1 MPLVAKEHRRIIL
14 PAPPIRDVHKSC
26 LASASPPSSPF
37 LCTSLHTMSHYYP
50 NPKYPYSSGPS
61 YAPCFLTA
69 PMNYTYEYSSSGDS
83 ESSSSA
89 YTADSSNHSGCL
101 SAALPS
107 DLPDLYYDQYEL
119 PSPPSATSSNMI
131 STPPLDWAQP
141 WVSIETKPASYQQ
154 EPWQSSPLVSERP
167 MVHPTDT
174 HCNWIYQQQQSGAL
188 EPSSILFSSYQQPHT
203 YSSSLLSSSSHALQT
218 QFVSPGAA
226 LSSSAPL
233 SVSATTTVS
242 PSALTLHPAVSPPH
256 PAPVTSQVSLKLHQP
271 RPSRRIPIV
280 SLSKLAMACD
290 DFRIN
295 PQPKAPKETPS
306 AQVNLPFGTN
316 PSKPYHPMA
325 YHSSNQFINQSIHPK
340 NDIYGTPFPSGA
352 TNNTCGCMTPYACH

>member
-1 MPLVAKEHRRIIL
+1 
-14 PAPPIRDVHKSC
+14 
-26 LASASPPSSPF
+26 
-37 LCTSLHTMSHYYP
+37 MSHYYP
-50 NPKYPYSSGPS
+50 NPKYPYGSGPS
-61 YAPCFLTA
+61 YAPCFFTA
-69 PMNYTYEYSSSGDS
+69 PMNYTYEYSSSGNS

-188 EPSSILFSSYQQPHT
+188 EPSSILFRATNSPTRIHHHYYLH
-203 YSSSLLSSSSHALQT
+203 LRMRFKRNSSH
-218 QFVSPGAA
+218 PR
-226 LSSSAPL
+226 
-233 SVSATTTVS
+233 
-242 PSALTLHPAVSPPH
+242 H
-256 PAPVTSQVSLKLHQP
+256 PAPRSLLQPLCPCLLLSLFHP
-271 RPSRRIPIV
+271 RPLRCI
-280 SLSKLAMACD
+280 
-290 DFRIN
+290 
-295 PQPKAPKETPS
+295 QPYLRHT
-306 AQVNLPFGTN
+306 L
-316 PSKPYHPMA
+316 HR
-325 YHSSNQFINQSIHPK
+325 
-340 NDIYGTPFPSGA
+340 
-352 TNNTCGCMTPYACH
+352 